1 MASTLQLRAA
11 VRALAD
17 GGVIACPT
25 EAVWGLSC
33 DPDNPDAVSRLLYL
47 KQRPVEKGLIL
58 VAADVDQLAPLF
70 EGLTEA
76 QRSKL
81 ALSWPGPSTWLLPHY
96 DRVPPWIHGGSTKV
110 AVRVS
115 AHKDVVAL
123 CRSWGGALVSTS
135 ANPAGSRPATAQFQV
150 QRYFQNQLDAV
161 LPGALGGASRPTVI
175 RDLLTDQVLR
185 S

>member
-58 VAADVDQLAPLF
+58 VAADVDQLAPLL

-81 ALSWPGPSTWLLPHY
+81 ALSWPGPSTWLLRHH

-115 AHKDVVAL
+115 AHKGVVAL
-123 CRSWGGALVSTS
+123 CRAWGGALVSTS

>member
-1 MASTLQLRAA
+1 MVSALHLSAV

-33 DPDNPDAVSRLLYL
+33 DPDNPDAVARLLYL

-58 VAADVDQLAPLF
+58 VAADVDQFAPLL

-81 ALSWPGPSTWLLPHY
+81 ALSWPGPSTWLLPHH
-96 DRVPPWIHGGSTKV
+96 DRVPPWIHGGNTKV

-115 AHKDVVAL
+115 AHKGVAAL
-123 CRSWGGALVSTS
+123 CRAWGGALVSTS

-150 QRYFQNQLDAV
+150 QRYFHDQLDAV
-161 LPGALGGASRPTVI
+161 LPGALGGSSRPTVI

>member
-1 MASTLQLRAA
+1 MASSLHVRAA
-11 VRALAD
+11 VRALAE

-33 DPDNPDAVSRLLYL
+33 DPDNPQAVARLLYL

-58 VAADVDQLAPLF
+58 VAADMAQLAPLL
-70 EGLTEA
+70 EGLTDG

-81 ALSWPGPSTWLLPHY
+81 ALSWPGPSTWLVPHH
-96 DRVPPWIHGGSTKV
+96 DRVPPWIHGGHEKV

-115 AHKDVVAL
+115 AHKGMVAL
-123 CRSWGGALVSTS
+123 CRAWGGALVSTS
-135 ANPAGSRPATAQFQV
+135 ANPAGSRPARAQFQI
-150 QRYFQNQLDAV
+150 QRYFREQLDAV
-161 LPGALGGASRPTVI
+161 LPGALGGADRPTVI

>member
-11 VRALAD
+11 VHALAE

-33 DPDNPDAVSRLLYL
+33 DPDNPDAVTRLLYL

-58 VAADVDQLAPLF
+58 VAADIDQLAPLL
-70 EGLTEA
+70 EGLTEV

-81 ALSWPGPSTWLLPHY
+81 ALSWPGPSTWLVPHH
-96 DRVPPWIHGGSTKV
+96 DRVPPWIHGGNTKV

-115 AHKDVVAL
+115 AHKLVAAL
-123 CRSWGGALVSTS
+123 CRAWGGALVSTS
-135 ANPAGSRPATAQFQV
+135 ANPAGSQPATAQFQV
-150 QRYFQNQLDAV
+150 QRYFHGQLDAV
-161 LPGALGGASRPTVI
+161 LPGALGGASRPTII

>member
-1 MASTLQLRAA
+1 MPSTLQLRAA
-11 VRALAD
+11 VRALAE

-33 DPDNPDAVSRLLYL
+33 DPDNPDAVARLLHL

-58 VAADVDQLAPLF
+58 VAAEVAQLAPLL

-81 ALSWPGPSTWLLPHY
+81 ALSWPGPSTWLLPHH
-96 DRVPPWIHGGSTKV
+96 DLVPPWIHGGHAKV

-115 AHKDVVAL
+115 AHKGVAAL
-123 CRSWGGALVSTS
+123 CRAWGGALVSTS

-150 QRYFQNQLDAV
+150 ERYFHGQLDAV

>member
-1 MASTLQLRAA
+1 LRAA
-11 VRALAD
+11 VRALAA

-25 EAVWGLSC
+25 EAVWGLTC
-33 DPDNPDAVSRLLYL
+33 DPDNPDAVARLLFL

-58 VAADVDQLAPLF
+58 VAADMDQLAPLL
-70 EGLTEA
+70 EALTDA

-81 ALSWPGPSTWLLPHY
+81 ALSWPGPCTWLVPHLGH
-96 DRVPPWIHGGSTKV
+96 VPPWIHGGSTKV

-115 AHKDVVAL
+115 AHKGVAAL
-123 CRSWGGALVSTS
+123 CRSWGGPLVSTS
-135 ANPAGSRPATAQFQV
+135 ANPAGSRPATAQFQIE
-150 QRYFQNQLDAV
+150 RYFHGQLDAV
-161 LPGALGGASRPTVI
+161 LPGALGGSSRPTVI